1 MYSSDIMKPLIRMF
15 KDYDKNIVFK
25 ACQMLFLN
33 IYLRRKEIF
42 LIFFRHFVELSSKT
56 QPLLDYCSDLSRDL
70 KETTKNDN
78 SAWEIDMCAKY
89 F

>member
-1 MYSSDIMKPLIRMF
+1 
-15 KDYDKNIVFK
+15 
-25 ACQMLFLN
+25 
-33 IYLRRKEIF
+33 